1 MMGSMCQPLFYVDQN
16 VIGLQ
21 LEGKVDLSKM
31 AGIRWVYS
39 KVHFAE
45 IRRSQTP
52 EKYLDVLEAL
62 DAALLELAMEQF
74 KPTGDVI
81 LVESGRPKEHF
92 ARFLDAVEDVPFDM
106 SIIDALRA
114 WWNGSN
120 EVDLL
125 KQLPKRWS
133 SQLESICERLPPD
146 LRRPIMESPGADISA
161 LVQRIIS
168 QGSDIEKTRAAF
180 GGGKGRLGDIK
191 GDGHLRQIWEIVR
204 QSCGDMTSDEFFGF
218 APSRGTHERK
228 PLFLGIGNCCA
239 VLDMLGYKAERKGRR
254 TEKIP
259 NVRSDAEH
267 IAMGAYCSAMVS
279 ADRRLVERA
288 QAIFE
293 YKNIGTTLF
302 LVEVTD

>member
-1 MMGSMCQPLFYVDQN
+1 MCQPLFYVDQN

-21 LEGKVDLSKM
+21 LEGKVDLSKVQ
-31 AGIRWVYS
+31 GVRWVYS

-52 EKYLDVLEAL
+52 GKYLDVLEAL
-62 DAALLELAMEQF
+62 DAALLELAMKQF
-74 KPTGDVI
+74 TPTGGAI
-81 LVESGRPKEHF
+81 LVEAGRPREHF
-92 ARFLDAVEDVPFDM
+92 AMFLEAVEEVPFDM
-106 SIIDALRA
+106 SIIDALQA

-120 EVDLL
+120 EVELIR
-125 KQLPKRWS
+125 QLPERWS
-133 SQLESICERLPPD
+133 SQLESICERLSPD
-146 LRRPIMESPGADISA
+146 LRRLIIESPGADISA
-161 LVQRIIS
+161 LVQQIIS

-191 GDGHLRQIWEIVR
+191 GDGHLMQIWEIVR

-218 APSRGTHERK
+218 APSGGTHEER
-228 PLFLGIGNCCA
+228 PLFLGIGACCA

-254 TEKIP
+254 TEKMP

-267 IAMGAYCSAMVS
+267 IAMGAYCSAIVS